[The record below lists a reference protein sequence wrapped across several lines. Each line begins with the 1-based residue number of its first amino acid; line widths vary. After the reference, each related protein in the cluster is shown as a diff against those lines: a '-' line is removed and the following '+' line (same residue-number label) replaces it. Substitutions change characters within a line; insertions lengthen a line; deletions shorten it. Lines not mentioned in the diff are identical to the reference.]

1 MRKLINIFFLIL
13 FVSCNGQ
20 SRKADLNIEMPEK
33 SALLSEIYEQVEKNE
48 RTFYRV
54 FRKDTLKN
62 KSYSKEFMLNQIDNK
77 KDYHYIFLAEYWMVF
92 NYEEMIRELIE
103 RLTDNREIGLE
114 NTSDLIIME
123 RIESGDL
130 EFYGHGGVAQDDL
143 FKVSGRANHL
153 LKRITGKDFGNVM
166 MKTKP
171 AELTEIQNK
180 WVEWLGTL

>member
-1 MRKLINIFFLIL
+1 M
-13 FVSCNGQ
+13 SCNGQ
-20 SRKADLNIEMPEK
+20 SHKADLNIKMPEK
-33 SALLSEIYEQVEKNE
+33 SVLLTEIYEQVEKKE

-62 KSYSKEFMLNQIDNK
+62 KSYSKEFILNQIDNK

-92 NYEEMIRELIE
+92 NYQEMIPELIE
-103 RLTDNREIGLE
+103 RITNNREIGLE

-130 EFYGHGGVAQDDL
+130 QFYGHGGVAQDDL

-153 LKRITGKDFGNVM
+153 LKRITGKDFGSVM
-166 MKTKP
+166 IKTKQT
-171 AELTEIQNK
+171 ELVEIQNK
-180 WVEWLGTL
+180 WIVWLATL